1 MFQRLGAS
9 EPVNQV
15 VRYRPQSALRAS
27 GGGEVVIVGSDRAVA
42 QLYQQEIQHFNMFF
56 DSNIR
61 FSRISA
67 NPSFSK
73 IREMWEFS
81 RLVQERTVVAVGG
94 GSAIDQA
101 KMIIALSNMVTSP
114 DLPEQFEEL
123 TAGMSVQRGE
133 FIAIPTTA
141 GSGSES
147 TYFATLWDQ
156 QMKKKHS
163 ISNSSLLPDE
173 VWLIPELLS
182 TLPFEQALVSNLD
195 AYSHAFDS
203 LWNRTRT
210 NQSTRLAS
218 KAIELLNKGRISD
231 PVSPNS
237 DSKLA
242 YQLLGSNFSGR
253 AICMNKTSLSHAL
266 SYHLTSTYGV
276 PHGLACGIFVPGIL
290 ESKAFKSDKLRKE
303 LSEVDL
309 QIALHEMN
317 RAITLTAKG
326 EKAAITPRSLI
337 KESKTYSRSEN
348 FSLEFSEA
356 DLLQVVESG
365 LSKLNS

>member
-1 MFQRLGAS
+1 ML
-9 EPVNQV
+9 
-15 VRYRPQSALRAS
+15 
-27 GGGEVVIVGSDRAVA
+27 
-42 QLYQQEIQHFNMFF
+42 F
-56 DSNIR
+56 DSNIH
-61 FSRISA
+61 FLTISA
-67 NPSFSK
+67 NPSFSQ

-81 RLVQERTVVAVGG
+81 RLVQERTIVAVGG

-101 KMIIALSNMVTSP
+101 KMIIALSNLGTSP
-114 DLPEQFEEL
+114 DSPEQFEEFTTGTSL
-123 TAGMSVQRGE
+123 QRGE

-156 QMKKKHS
+156 QTKKKHS

-210 NQSTRLAS
+210 DKSTRLAR
-218 KAIELLNKGRISD
+218 KAIELLNKGRIAE
-231 PVSPNS
+231 PVGSNS
-237 DSKLA
+237 GSKLA

-266 SYHLTSTYGV
+266 SYYLTSAYGV
-276 PHGLACGIFVPGIL
+276 PHGLACGIFVSAIL
-290 ESKAFKSDKLRKE
+290 ESNAFWSDKLRKE
-303 LSEVDL
+303 LSGIDL
-309 QIALHEMN
+309 QIALHQIN
-317 RAITLTAKG
+317 AAITLTSKG
-326 EKAAITPRSLI
+326 EKAAITPTSLI
-337 KESKTYSRSEN
+337 KESTTYSRSKN
-348 FSLEFSEA
+348 FSLDFSEA
-356 DLLQVVESG
+356 DIFQVVESG
-365 LSKLNS
+365 LSKLNG